1 MNLGAHAPFCFNI
14 RNRNICKFERKIE
27 IFFHVHIVLILTCVS
42 FHEKVRLY
50 VAYTKITKCLNN
62 TIMIGFVMFTFNK
75 NSYFHIYV

>member
-1 MNLGAHAPFCFNI
+1 
-14 RNRNICKFERKIE
+14 
-27 IFFHVHIVLILTCVS
+27 
-42 FHEKVRLY
+42 LY